1 MHLIILHTRATNLNH
16 ASMHQSSIFNK
27 SNMIRVPQNNPDIRS
42 LITQH
47 KTGKFPRT
55 TILRKL
61 LQRIKPS
68 NLPNNISPP
77 KPIGQLLNLNNL
89 IFKTNS
95 KFSSHNLR
103 SPLARN
109 QSRQFRFLSLNLP
122 FNFGRRQSRVP
133 RYFINK
139 SRIIIHKPTTNP
151 SFKRI
156 PLIHNRY
163 QYWEK

>member
-1 MHLIILHTRATNLNH
+1 MHLIIIHTRATNLNH
-16 ASMHQSSIFNK
+16 ASLHQSSIFNK

-61 LQRIKPS
+61 LHRIKPS

-89 IFKTNS
+89 ISKTNS

-103 SPLARN
+103 SPLREIN
-109 QSRQFRFLSLNLP
+109 PDNLDFL
-122 FNFGRRQSRVP
+122 
-133 RYFINK
+133 
-139 SRIIIHKPTTNP
+139 
-151 SFKRI
+151 
-156 PLIHNRY
+156 
-163 QYWEK
+163 